1 MRVDIDVSFQ
11 RQMNLKEIVGD
22 TVREA
27 AEELREEAKQNAPAR
42 SGELKSSI
50 RITRLTERSAKVGSK
65 LIYAPVHEFGGTI
78 RPKKGKVMRYQI
90 NGRWVTLRGVTI
102 KESRYL
108 RNAAKEVNRRVP
120 RIAERV
126 MKEKGFI

>member
-27 AEELREEAKQNAPAR
+27 AEELREEAKQNAPTR

-50 RITRLTERSAKVGSK
+50 RITRLSGRSAKVGSK
-65 LIYAPVHEFGGTI
+65 LVYAPVHEFGGTI